1 MAGIDYEVEY
11 NNRARVPEN
20 PALMAGWAKDAAAY
34 REQHAPSVMRYGPG
48 ARHIIDFFAG
58 DGQGPIVV
66 FIHGGYWQALDGSS
80 SSHCAKGLNAHGIDV
95 AVPTYDL
102 CPQVSVDTIIQQM
115 RAAARELARLGRPLV
130 IGGHSAGGHLAAC
143 LLATDWQSLDVC
155 LPKELVIA
163 AYAISGLFDLM
174 PLVETSINKAL
185 QLDPSNSIALR
196 RYALLLATLGD
207 VQESIAMTKQA
218 IDLDP
223 LSGVTWA
230 NLGLL
235 LLGDGRMSAAHD
247 AIHRAVEI
255 QPESSYALTDLL
267 DLQLLE
273 GRFADVP
280 ETARRHGGAEFS
292 LKSTAMAEHSL
303 GHGEA
308 SQQALQELTAK
319 FAKDCAY
326 CIATASA
333 WCGQIDATFQW
344 LQQALEQ
351 RESDVVEIKYD
362 PIFISLR
369 GDPRFKALLR
379 KMNLPE

>member
-1 MAGIDYEVEY
+1 MAAVDYEVEY

-20 PALMAGWAKDAAAY
+20 PTLMAGWAKDAAAY
-34 REQHAPSVMRYGPG
+34 REQHAPSVMRYGAG

-163 AYAISGLFDLM
+163 AYAISGLFDLV

-185 QLDPSNSIALR
+185 QLDPVTAKAASPLFWKPPTHGSFDAVVGGEESAEYFRQSRTMTETWGAAGMPTRCGTIEGANHFTAIAPLADPASPMVLR
-196 RYALLLATLGD
+196 LKEL
-207 VQESIAMTKQA
+207 
-218 IDLDP
+218 
-223 LSGVTWA
+223 
-230 NLGLL
+230 
-235 LLGDGRMSAAHD
+235 
-247 AIHRAVEI
+247 
-255 QPESSYALTDLL
+255 
-267 DLQLLE
+267 
-273 GRFADVP
+273 
-280 ETARRHGGAEFS
+280 ARR
-292 LKSTAMAEHSL
+292 
-303 GHGEA
+303 
-308 SQQALQELTAK
+308 
-319 FAKDCAY
+319 
-326 CIATASA
+326 
-333 WCGQIDATFQW
+333 
-344 LQQALEQ
+344 
-351 RESDVVEIKYD
+351 
-362 PIFISLR
+362 
-369 GDPRFKALLR
+369 
-379 KMNLPE
+379 